1 MGPPPTPQRSRKE
14 NGLPTSPTKIPN
26 KPTYLPPSLRET
38 SIPATPAP
46 GQHTSG
52 VVSGRFSNTRE
63 SLRPSNP
70 TLPTG
75 GHRTPFI
82 SRPSLGGQHRNGL
95 VWVCCTY
102 ICVLPVM
109 MQYITRNSFYNLQ
122 YNGKRLIS
130 CSRFEVL
137 LVVASGYQR
146 SALSC
151 LYVLVCCCATLR
163 SGSDFDRWLGVGNL
177 SSLVLNSPS
186 YGIATP

>member
-1 MGPPPTPQRSRKE
+1 MTYAQNAPNLAQRTNSNSQQFHSAFSNSVVTPLPIPVSSRFKPVVNHLFSNNQSQRLMGPPPTPQRSRKE

-95 VWVCCTY
+95 V
-102 ICVLPVM
+102 
-109 MQYITRNSFYNLQ
+109 
-122 YNGKRLIS
+122 
-130 CSRFEVL
+130 
-137 LVVASGYQR
+137 
-146 SALSC
+146 
-151 LYVLVCCCATLR
+151 
-163 SGSDFDRWLGVGNL
+163 
-177 SSLVLNSPS
+177 
-186 YGIATP
+186 